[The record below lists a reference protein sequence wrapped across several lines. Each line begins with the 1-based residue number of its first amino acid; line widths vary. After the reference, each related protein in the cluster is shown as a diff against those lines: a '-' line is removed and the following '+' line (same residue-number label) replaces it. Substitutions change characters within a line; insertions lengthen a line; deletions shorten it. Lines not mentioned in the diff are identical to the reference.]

1 MKRKLRSTIAAL
13 ALLSLILSSG
23 CGRGTSPAQPGQGEA
38 IKRAS
43 VNSASAQE
51 GDGAVVVRK
60 SPLSLPDMGVA
71 IRYTAMA
78 GGYIYMCGQA
88 ENGWY
93 SFYRMDRELKIS
105 RLDLSYEEP
114 IENFSADDSG
124 GIYIL
129 NTDETGKK
137 RIVCF
142 SGNGDK
148 TELRPEA
155 IANEAVIVHFSA
167 VGGGFIVDTMSQVLA
182 LDGEGKLVK
191 SFGEY
196 QGGTW
201 LVRLGDGKA
210 FVIYTGSLGA
220 NAPAAF
226 EKAMRMELID
236 GELEVSGSIELHEAY
251 TSFFGGIDGE
261 LFTVLGGGVYE
272 YDYRAGALTQK
283 FDAGSSPNLPEYYLG
298 GDRYFIVERG
308 VPVILTAERD
318 SGVKRLVLGGYNI
331 DARLETAAQMF
342 NSANRGYTIVL
353 DDYARYDEYDNQDAG
368 AIRFAA
374 DIISGNVPD
383 IFDLSNVSAER
394 CSAQGLLE
402 DLRPYFDGD
411 RDMDADMPYPKLLE
425 LTEFKGGVYQL
436 SPGFMVAVIC
446 GASDLVPSPFT
457 TEKLAELA
465 NLYSPQK
472 LLGAAMSSGRFMRHI
487 LMSMHDELYS
497 PEDKTCSFDTEEFAE
512 VLEIAAA
519 LPEEV
524 PPGISQDECVLDGEQ
539 MLIVEWLGPY
549 FVDHIALSNTMFGG
563 QARISGLPSGRGHG
577 ASILPQLPLGMS
589 ASSEGKEGV
598 WEFFKFLL
606 SESMQLDYFGRWF
619 FPANNTALEKYIEGY
634 ISSYIESPLARAML
648 GGETIQGSL
657 EADAARDA
665 AYAVFDS
672 IDAVAVCNSE
682 IYNIIMD
689 CCGALFNGD
698 KTAGETAALIQSK
711 VAIYLAEQYG

>member
-236 GELEVSGSIELHEAY
+236 GELEVSGSIEL
-251 TSFFGGIDGE
+251 
-261 LFTVLGGGVYE
+261 
-272 YDYRAGALTQK
+272 
-283 FDAGSSPNLPEYYLG
+283 
-298 GDRYFIVERG
+298 
-308 VPVILTAERD
+308 
-318 SGVKRLVLGGYNI
+318 
-331 DARLETAAQMF
+331 
-342 NSANRGYTIVL
+342 
-353 DDYARYDEYDNQDAG
+353 
-368 AIRFAA
+368 
-374 DIISGNVPD
+374 
-383 IFDLSNVSAER
+383 
-394 CSAQGLLE
+394 
-402 DLRPYFDGD
+402 
-411 RDMDADMPYPKLLE
+411 
-425 LTEFKGGVYQL
+425 
-436 SPGFMVAVIC
+436 
-446 GASDLVPSPFT
+446 
-457 TEKLAELA
+457 
-465 NLYSPQK
+465 
-472 LLGAAMSSGRFMRHI
+472 
-487 LMSMHDELYS
+487 
-497 PEDKTCSFDTEEFAE
+497 
-512 VLEIAAA
+512 
-519 LPEEV
+519 
-524 PPGISQDECVLDGEQ
+524 
-539 MLIVEWLGPY
+539 
-549 FVDHIALSNTMFGG
+549 
-563 QARISGLPSGRGHG
+563 
-577 ASILPQLPLGMS
+577 
-589 ASSEGKEGV
+589 
-598 WEFFKFLL
+598 
-606 SESMQLDYFGRWF
+606 
-619 FPANNTALEKYIEGY
+619 
-634 ISSYIESPLARAML
+634 
-648 GGETIQGSL
+648 
-657 EADAARDA
+657 
-665 AYAVFDS
+665 
-672 IDAVAVCNSE
+672 
-682 IYNIIMD
+682 
-689 CCGALFNGD
+689 
-698 KTAGETAALIQSK
+698 
-711 VAIYLAEQYG
+711 